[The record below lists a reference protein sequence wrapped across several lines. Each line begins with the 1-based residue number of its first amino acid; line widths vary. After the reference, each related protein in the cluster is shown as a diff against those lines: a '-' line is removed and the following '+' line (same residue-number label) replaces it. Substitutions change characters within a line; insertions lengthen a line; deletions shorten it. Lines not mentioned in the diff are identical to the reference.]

1 MSKRDTLSV
10 QIKWFYRT
18 NEVPETVYQFL
29 IQNRQTEHKIYHK
42 ALALTE
48 KAALSEAAAA
58 NNVTTANNCE
68 IKKSKRPKLNDGML
82 RLRELFVSESTDMHP
97 VSVLRGLCKVYQC
110 HDIKDVEEFT
120 ANDNTFFFRLSYNP
134 ETRRLASTHGEI
146 QVGASH
152 QVRFVC
158 LTVNTPHIKVRGA
171 TATKAS
177 KARALPKY
185 WVTVNPIST
194 RGADFAHH
202 STIGLVWLKFAVVLL
217 PFLF

>member
-48 KAALSEAAAA
+48 KAALSE
-58 NNVTTANNCE
+58 TTGNCE

-152 QVRFVC
+152 QVRLVC
-158 LTVNTPHIKVRGA
+158 LTVNTLQRSGTPRLVRHPRPGPCLNFGLKL
-171 TATKAS
+171 TLS
-177 KARALPKY
+177 QPG
-185 WVTVNPIST
+185 WVGKLYTPM
-194 RGADFAHH
+194 
-202 STIGLVWLKFAVVLL
+202 GLVWLKFA
-217 PFLF
+217 